1 MRDRKL
7 RVASSLDVDSS
18 RQTTNEMGGENS
30 KKARS
35 HNKRLFAVAK
45 CKKEIRKLRQEKYR
59 QCIHEKVFQIS
70 TDFHR
75 QIFR

>member
-1 MRDRKL
+1 
-7 RVASSLDVDSS
+7 
-18 RQTTNEMGGENS
+18 MGGENS